1 MARKEATGAIL
12 ASLIGGG
19 GMGGGI
25 GKRGQMGNVG
35 GMTGGGARMGG
46 MVQAPKAGFGGD
58 PMLNPNSPINAP
70 DKQLNAYIDDKMQ
83 QWLPTS
89 RQKQDK
95 LDTEILAKM
104 MPQFAGTITPEGIA
118 TMQQDAATAGMSPQ
132 GQINLLGGAFGQLD
146 AQRQREALA
155 QQEAAKLELMRAK
168 LATEEARR
176 AKVNAGGSGGGKAG
190 GASDLW

>member
-1 MARKEATGAIL
+1 MANKDATQAMLGAL
-12 ASLIGGG
+12 FKGAGR
-19 GMGGGI
+19 
-25 GKRGQMGNVG
+25 RGQMGNVG
-35 GMTGGGARMGG
+35 GMSGGGASGMRGMGG
-46 MVQAPKAGFGGD
+46 GSAAMPKVGFGGD
-58 PMLNPNSPINAP
+58 PMLNPNTPINAP
-70 DKQLNAYIDDKMQ
+70 DRQLSAYIDDKMQ

-89 RQKQDK
+89 QQKQDR

-104 MPQFAGTITPEGIA
+104 MPQFAGTMTPEGIA
-118 TMQQDAATAGMSPQ
+118 TMQQNAANSGMSPQ

-155 QQEAAKLELMRAK
+155 RQEAAKLELMRAK

-176 AKVNAGGSGGGKAG
+176 AKVNAGGSGGGKSG